1 MKNTKSFV
9 LREAELP
16 AMSVLRLGLH
26 FLQIRIRFVLFL
38 GKKGLTESLHDSSI
52 ESILLRRKIKKR

>member
-16 AMSVLRLGLH
+16 AISVLRLGLH
-26 FLQIRIRFVLFL
+26 FLQIRIKFN
-38 GKKGLTESLHDSSI
+38 LTDDTKMHLDSFN
-52 ESILLRRKIKKR
+52 RRVN